1 MWLQEF
7 IVGLIVA
14 GCLFYIGRIVRQ
26 KVNYIRNADSFENNR
41 NCIDCPLMESCKDR
55 KKRVA
60 REKKHK
66 NACELRK

>member
-14 GCLFYIGRIVRQ
+14 GCLFYIGRIVWQ

-55 KKRVA
+55 K
-60 REKKHK
+60 
-66 NACELRK
+66 